1 MERRRFIM
9 LLAGAAV
16 SPPGKVLAQPA
27 QGTQHHPIIGWL
39 MSVPMRPNPIGD
51 EIASELVRLGWIES
65 KTTTYDV
72 RDAPSDLSQLPAI
85 AAELANRPVT
95 VILAPSPPGAAAAQR
110 ATRTIPIIA
119 LADDMQASGLVPNI
133 ARPGANTTGVSI
145 FASELD
151 VKRLALL
158 AELVP
163 TARRIAVLT
172 ESKIGPPMAKLETAA
187 RELRI
192 ELVVVEARN
201 EGEVGQALD
210 VIVRSRVQA
219 VNVLASVI
227 FHGVRKTIVPRLEAA
242 DLPAIY
248 QWPEYPR
255 EEGALIAYGPRQALI
270 GQLVAAQV
278 DRVLRGAAPGT
289 LPVLQPTTFDLA
301 INLGAARK
309 MSLTPPATLLALA
322 NEVIE

>member
-1 MERRRFIM
+1 MERRSFIM
-9 LLAGAAV
+9 LLAGVAI
-16 SPPGKVLAQPA
+16 SRPRKVLAQPA

-39 MSVPMRPNPIGD
+39 GSVPMRPNPIGD
-51 EIASELVRLGWIES
+51 EIAAELVRLGWIEG
-65 KTTTYDV
+65 KTATYDV
-72 RDAPSDLSQLPAI
+72 RHAPSDLSKLPAI

-95 VILAPSPPGAAAAQR
+95 VILAPSPLGAAAAQR

-119 LADDMQASGLVPNI
+119 LADDMQASDLVASI
-133 ARPGANTTGVSI
+133 SRPGANTTGVSI
-145 FASELD
+145 FASELN

-158 AELVP
+158 VELVP

-172 ESKIGPPMAKLETAA
+172 ESKTGPSMAQLETAA
-187 RELRI
+187 RELRV

-201 EGEVGQALD
+201 SGEIDRALD
-210 VIVRSRVQA
+210 AIARSSVQA

-227 FHGVRKTIVPRLEAA
+227 FHGVRKTIVPWLEAA
-242 DLPAIY
+242 GLPAIY

-270 GQLVAAQV
+270 GRLVAAQV
-278 DRVLRGAAPGT
+278 DRVLRGAAPAS

-301 INLGAARK
+301 INLRAARK
-309 MSLTPPATLLALA
+309 AGLTPPAALLAQA